1 MKHATMF
8 EDKNVVGLGRET
20 PGFVGYALSGE
31 DRF

>member
-20 PGFVGYALSGE
+20 AGILGV
-31 DRF
+31 RFERGG